1 MHKIRVYNRD
11 NFRIVMELF
20 REPPGDAFKCFRL
33 SLLHCQKSLFC
44 SPSSQ
49 DYNIYDRV
57 SHNIAMPF
65 STDSYE
71 NTFALGDFNSHQ
83 LNYNVNFSVT
93 RCLNEIV
100 EQLNQLNNGYPY
112 TFP

>member
-1 MHKIRVYNRD
+1 MHLSAFD
-11 NFRIVMELF
+11 FRCCTVRNHF
-20 REPPGDAFKCFRL
+20 
-33 SLLHCQKSLFC
+33 FC

-65 STDSYE
+65 SMDSSE

-100 EQLNQLNNGYPY
+100 E
-112 TFP
+112 